1 MQIAVL
7 GSGCKNCNALEQATR
22 DALNGLGLDEAI
34 TKITDF
40 GEIAS
45 YGVMATPA
53 LAVNGEIQVS
63 GRVPSVDELRKIIAS
78 AAA

>member
-22 DALNGLGLDEAI
+22 EALNELGLDEEI
-34 TKITDF
+34 VKVTDF

-45 YGVMATPA
+45 YGAMTTPS
-53 LAVNGEIQVS
+53 LAIDGVVRTS
-63 GRVPSVDELRKIIAS
+63 GRVPSVAEIKGIIT